1 MEDLRGEI
9 STQTTN
15 GQDKA
20 QDAARFFIVS
30 PIARIL
36 AGETKTGGLTR
47 AGLASAAQLAMDPR
61 LDERLLSLNDHE
73 KQDPARFQSLLLR
86 DPGIPNAVRARIIKR
101 LGDERLLQ
109 AIGRPI
115 VMGNEQDKR
124 DVTTAFLYLARL
136 SWLGAAEAEAIV
148 EYKFTYTILHGDKDH
163 SASYWNNHTVQI
175 SEKMIS
181 GGSGT
186 VNDQALAEHIGTFA
200 HESGHAIFS
209 LSGQQKKL
217 NADLAEQRIT
227 RGMDGIVNEA
237 VAGVFQN
244 RAHVAALGLG
254 ANKDSDKNL
263 AIIHDF
269 EKNIVDGNMMY
280 ARYYHVDVDAAH
292 AQLPVV
298 KQIIA
303 NDLIPFFQTR
313 FGLLDDPQL
322 TSGLPPSHR

>member
-1 MEDLRGEI
+1 
-9 STQTTN
+9 
-15 GQDKA
+15 
-20 QDAARFFIVS
+20 
-30 PIARIL
+30 
-36 AGETKTGGLTR
+36 
-47 AGLASAAQLAMDPR
+47 
-61 LDERLLSLNDHE
+61 
-73 KQDPARFQSLLLR
+73 
-86 DPGIPNAVRARIIKR
+86 
-101 LGDERLLQ
+101 
-109 AIGRPI
+109 
-115 VMGNEQDKR
+115 MGNEQDKR

-148 EYKFTYTILHGDKDH
+148 EYKVPYTMLRGDKDH

-186 VNDQALAEHIGTFA
+186 VNDQALAKHIGIFA
-200 HESGHAIFS
+200 HESGHAIFG

-244 RAHVAALGLG
+244 RAHVAALGYG
-254 ANKDSDKNL
+254 ANKDSDRNL
-263 AIIHDF
+263 AIIHDV
-269 EKNIVDGNMMY
+269 EKDIVDGNTMY